1 MVKKTPAEIGAEI
14 KRYFPHFGGGQKFN
28 KTFAAKDDGAS
39 VYLSKNEGGSDM
51 FNDFCQIG
59 ALLTDRNR
67 CLYHLEALSFEL
79 EREVDRQIQSHD
91 VASHR
96 ADPRVR
102 LTPGD
107 AAKLKAQVVSKDTVG
122 KPNVADRPFDASQT
136 PKFQMARREQNCV
149 STIFRRSAPR
159 MQFKGIVGEV

>member
-1 MVKKTPAEIGAEI
+1 
-14 KRYFPHFGGGQKFN
+14 
-28 KTFAAKDDGAS
+28 
-39 VYLSKNEGGSDM
+39 M

-122 KPNVADRPFDASQT
+122 KPNVGGSTFR
-136 PKFQMARREQNCV
+136 CV
-149 STIFRRSAPR
+149 SDAEIPDGPARAKLRFDD
-159 MQFKGIVGEV
+159 I